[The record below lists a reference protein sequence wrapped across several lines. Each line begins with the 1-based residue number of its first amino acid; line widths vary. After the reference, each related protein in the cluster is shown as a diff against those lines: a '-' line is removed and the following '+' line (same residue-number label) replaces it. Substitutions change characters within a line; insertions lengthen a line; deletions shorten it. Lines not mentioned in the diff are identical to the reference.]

1 MRYLNK
7 HFVYMMFAFMATL
20 SGYSQEKV
28 TFLDW
33 DVIAMD
39 TLCPVYSEAVP
50 LESDYRSNTYS
61 VCLEYPTWEKL
72 SAREIELAVRY
83 AHVIKDSIEL
93 SHYVSVNRG
102 VGVLNYSFVPIV
114 RRNGK
119 FQKLTSAKIVINA
132 IPVSAESRAKTAV
145 VQRYAKS
152 SVLSSGLWKKV
163 HITKDGVYRLT
174 PRLLAERGF
183 RNPDNVHLYGYGGH
197 QQSELLW
204 RES

>member
-72 SAREIELAVRY
+72 SARETELAVRY

-102 VGVLNYSFVPIV
+102 GVS
-114 RRNGK
+114 
-119 FQKLTSAKIVINA
+119 
-132 IPVSAESRAKTAV
+132 
-145 VQRYAKS
+145 
-152 SVLSSGLWKKV
+152 
-163 HITKDGVYRLT
+163 
-174 PRLLAERGF
+174 
-183 RNPDNVHLYGYGGH
+183 
-197 QQSELLW
+197 
-204 RES
+204 